1 MTTSLSP
8 AAKTKISFPCKAS
21 QEITEV
27 VVLTTK
33 ANREGTKELQ
43 MHVHTH
49 PSTVH
54 PSVHVLQQP
63 PMAQLPLKESLLTWS
78 ENG

>member
-21 QEITEV
+21 QEITEM

-33 ANREGTKELQ
+33 ASREGTKELQ
-43 MHVHTH
+43 VYVHTH

-54 PSVHVLQQP
+54 PSVHVLPQP
-63 PMAQLPLKESLLTWS
+63 LMAQLPLKESLLNRS
-78 ENG
+78 ESW